1 MNCLCINTRAIFSG
15 AVPDGPL
22 TPITRVLR
30 HFGAFLVLCAIEAVS
45 SLLLFGSKRLLD
57 YLGLAALAQKWR
69 SVVSPVF
76 LLVSF
81 LLILRVVDFLNRHI
95 LDKWEDR

>member
-1 MNCLCINTRAIFSG
+1 VRDG
-15 AVPDGPL
+15 AL
-22 TPITRVLR
+22 TQIVRLLR

-45 SLLLFGSKRLLD
+45 CLLLFGSKRLLD
-57 YLGLAALAQKWR
+57 HLGLATVAREWR

-81 LLILRVVDFLNRHI
+81 LVILRVVDFFNRRI
-95 LDKWEDR
+95 LDRWER